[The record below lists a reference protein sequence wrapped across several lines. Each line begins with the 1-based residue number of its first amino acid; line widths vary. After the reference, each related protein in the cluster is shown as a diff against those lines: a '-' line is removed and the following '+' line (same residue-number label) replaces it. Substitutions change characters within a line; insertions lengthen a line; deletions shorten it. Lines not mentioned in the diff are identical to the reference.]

1 MWNEDEMWTSE
12 MVRIYSGL
20 SWLPDISIPFLLSRM
35 KALTKTLE
43 QFHQPGS
50 LSLRVLFLFLSAVG
64 KVVLEKSKSHR
75 AQTSWSPL
83 LKSVQEVHANFGVF
97 QHLVSGRWLSCC
109 CGGQSDP
116 SSPSS
121 EYSKSTSTSSLPSC
135 EASASH
141 LYIQTTQARDHLCK
155 FCCLSPTW
163 IREDCLIHSS
173 PVLLPVKWGTNF
185 TFEEA
190 ESSKTL
196 TPKMHF

>member
-1 MWNEDEMWTSE
+1 MSLVCRREAAVTSIKLP
-12 MVRIYSGL
+12 RQLGL
-20 SWLPDISIPFLLSRM
+20 GQHLILGGQEKHCLNYYVAR
-35 KALTKTLE
+35 KCC
-43 QFHQPGS
+43 
-50 LSLRVLFLFLSAVG
+50 VLFLFLSAVG

-109 CGGQSDP
+109 CRGQSDP

-135 EASASH
+135 KASASH
-141 LYIQTTQARDHLCK
+141 PYTQTTQPRDHLCK

-190 ESSKTL
+190 ESSKAL

>member
-1 MWNEDEMWTSE
+1 MSLVCRREAAVTSIKLP
-12 MVRIYSGL
+12 RQLGL
-20 SWLPDISIPFLLSRM
+20 GQHLILGGQEKHCLNYYVAR
-35 KALTKTLE
+35 KCC
-43 QFHQPGS
+43 
-50 LSLRVLFLFLSAVG
+50 VLFLFLSAVG

-141 LYIQTTQARDHLCK
+141 LYIPLKHGTTYVNSVVWVPPEFVKTVWFTPVQYSYLWNGGQT
-155 FCCLSPTW
+155 SP
-163 IREDCLIHSS
+163 L
-173 PVLLPVKWGTNF
+173 K
-185 TFEEA
+185 
-190 ESSKTL
+190 K
-196 TPKMHF
+196 PKAPRL